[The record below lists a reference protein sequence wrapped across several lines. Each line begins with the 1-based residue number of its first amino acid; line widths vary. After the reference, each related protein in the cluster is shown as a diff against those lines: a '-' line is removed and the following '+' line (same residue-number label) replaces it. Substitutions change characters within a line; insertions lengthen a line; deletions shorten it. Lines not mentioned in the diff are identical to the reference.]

1 MASPARAT
9 SALAVFFTLQASQW
23 CCLSLALWYLIVSN
37 EHLWTL
43 SKTKDK
49 SKKIKVEEKK
59 NDLCERLFEFAV
71 RVIEFL
77 KTLPYSPENKTIRT
91 QLSKSACSSGANYE
105 ESQAGSSKADFN
117 NKVRISLREMRESN
131 YWLRIVKRT
140 VKEVNMTE
148 MDYLIK
154 ESGELK
160 NILGSIVQK
169 SR

>member
-1 MASPARAT
+1 MD
-9 SALAVFFTLQASQW
+9 
-23 CCLSLALWYLIVSN
+23 N
-37 EHLWTL
+37 N
-43 SKTKDK
+43 
-49 SKKIKVEEKK
+49 

-105 ESQAGSSKADFN
+105 ESQGGSSKADFS

-131 YWLRIVKRT
+131 YWLRIIKRT
-140 VKEVNMTE
+140 VKNINVSEL
-148 MDYLIK
+148 DYLIK

-160 NILGSIVQK
+160 KFHGSIVQK

>member
-1 MASPARAT
+1 MP
-9 SALAVFFTLQASQW
+9 
-23 CCLSLALWYLIVSN
+23 IG
-37 EHLWTL
+37 
-43 SKTKDK
+43 KTKDK

-77 KTLPYSPENKTIRT
+77 KTLPYTPENKTIRT

-105 ESQAGSSKADFN
+105 ESQAGSSKADFS

-131 YWLRIVKRT
+131 YWLRIIKRT
-140 VKEVNMTE
+140 VKNINIKEL
-148 MDYLIK
+148 DYLIK
-154 ESGELK
+154 ESIIINTFIFLLLSF
-160 NILGSIVQK
+160 ILNPILYFK

>member
-1 MASPARAT
+1 M
-9 SALAVFFTLQASQW
+9 V
-23 CCLSLALWYLIVSN
+23 
-37 EHLWTL
+37 
-43 SKTKDK
+43 
-49 SKKIKVEEKK
+49 EKK

-77 KTLPYSPENKTIRT
+77 KTLPYTPENKTIRT

-105 ESQAGSSKADFN
+105 EAQSGSSKPDFT

-131 YWLRIVKRT
+131 FWLRIIKRT
-140 VKEVNMTE
+140 VQDINVEVL
-148 MDYLIK
+148 DFLVK
-154 ESGELK
+154 ESAELK